1 LNPNAL
7 SLLAAGMW
15 IFILHN
21 DPLFY
26 YDSGKLLYSSFALK
40 FISNLQ
46 SPELSLALSKTTHP

>member
-26 YDSGKLLYSSFALK
+26 YDSGKLLYSSFAL
-40 FISNLQ
+40 
-46 SPELSLALSKTTHP
+46 